1 MTVNA
6 SISSL
11 NIRACSVVDDKEVR
25 NSCALSEIYAGTRD
39 AKLSFLSNLCL
50 GKGIAK
56 QEQIRSFLTYVFKRR
71 GGGKYSFFFKDI
83 LFLRNTV
90 VFFIS
95 LFLFNEIPYILVGS
109 WFWLNGDSEGDLN
122 IILDPIISDARDGPL
137 IFSAEIFDIISN
149 IISTIQVD
157 LIYIQLVNISKIIV
171 DILVFKF
178 SFKDIE
184 SLDHR
189 KDEKVCGA
197 S

>member
-1 MTVNA
+1 M
-6 SISSL
+6 
-11 NIRACSVVDDKEVR
+11 
-25 NSCALSEIYAGTRD
+25 
-39 AKLSFLSNLCL
+39 
-50 GKGIAK
+50 
-56 QEQIRSFLTYVFKRR
+56 
-71 GGGKYSFFFKDI
+71 
-83 LFLRNTV
+83 
-90 VFFIS
+90 
-95 LFLFNEIPYILVGS
+95 
-109 WFWLNGDSEGDLN
+109 NGDSEGDLN